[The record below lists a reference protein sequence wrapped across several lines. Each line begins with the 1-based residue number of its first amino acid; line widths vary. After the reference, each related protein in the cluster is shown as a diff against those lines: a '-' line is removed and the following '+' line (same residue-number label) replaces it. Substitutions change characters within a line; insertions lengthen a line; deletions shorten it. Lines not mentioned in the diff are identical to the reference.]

1 MYNLMLGD
9 CLERMKEIPDE
20 SVDMVLCDLPYGTTV
35 CKWDVIIP
43 FESLWEQY
51 KRIIKKGRAIV
62 LFGGEPFSSKL
73 RLSNLDWFKYDWI
86 WRHGRCANF
95 AQAPYMALKEHE
107 TISVFSD
114 GGCCKTAKNRMIYN
128 PQGVK
133 DCEIKCRGNGHSDL
147 RPSKVIRPDYIQTKT
162 GYPKSVI
169 EFPKEQAKFH
179 PTQKPVAL
187 LEYLIKTYTNEGETV
202 LDNCMGSG
210 STGIA
215 CLNTGRNFIGI
226 ELDESYFNI
235 AKKRIEE
242 ALA

>member
-20 SVDMVLCDLPYGTTV
+20 SVDMVLCDLPYGTIV
-35 CKWDVIIP
+35 CKWDVLIP

-62 LFGGEPFSSKL
+62 LFGSEPFSSKL

-107 TISVFSD
+107 TISIFSD

-133 DCEIKCRGNGHSDL
+133 DCEIKCRGRGHSDL
-147 RPSKVIRPDYIQTKT
+147 RPSKVIQPDYIQTKT

-242 ALA
+242 ALV